1 MPQIGGASVKQ
12 AFAAHLWQLA
22 DLVHAADRRCSF
34 RARAYKRAVWSLDKL
49 SPDLDDPVDDIMA
62 VPGIGAG
69 VASLIEQFRRTGQLT
84 ELEQLRSLYPS
95 DARRIARLP
104 RMTPVRQQFLKDE
117 LGIERIEELLQAIE
131 DSKAAKVPG
140 VGEMTARLWQKILAD
155 RPSFS
160 ARPIE
165 EAAAFAQ
172 TLARHAQANLR
183 GVEATIGGQIAQFD
197 DWIEVIELNVSST
210 EIERVSRFLAQS
222 AVVTKVIINDP
233 LQADTLAGVP
243 VKLGMQPADVPRAPG
258 LITASELRGDL
269 HLHTTWSGDGH
280 LEPAELIRQARL
292 RGYSYLAITDH
303 TVGLRMGGLDGN
315 ALVNQRRELDGLQS
329 PGLWVMQGAE
339 LNIDRAGNLDLD
351 EETLEGLDF
360 AIAAVHSFFSLG
372 RNEQTARIIRAI
384 EHPAVRV
391 IAHLT
396 GRRIGIRPP
405 IDVDLEPILEAA
417 ARTGTA
423 LEVNGHLDRL
433 DLSAEMVAMARAHQ
447 VWFAAN
453 SDAHRSDELDNVR
466 NSIGVLRRAAVEPE
480 QVINMW
486 PLERFREWLGPRT
499 KPAGRSGNG

>member
-1 MPQIGGASVKQ
+1 MPQIGEASVKQ
-12 AFAAHLWQLA
+12 AFAMHLWQLA
-22 DLVHAADRRCSF
+22 DLVHAADRRSSF

-69 VASLIEQFRRTGQLT
+69 IASLIEEFRRTGRLA
-84 ELEQLRSLYPS
+84 ELEGLRSLYPS

-104 RMTPVRQQFLKDE
+104 RMTPGRQQFLKAE
-117 LGIERIEELLQAIE
+117 LGIDRIDELLEAIE
-131 DSKAAKVPG
+131 DGKAAGVPG
-140 VGEMTARLWQKILAD
+140 VGEVTARLWQKILAD

-165 EAAAFAQ
+165 EASAFAQ
-172 TLARHAQANLR
+172 TLAQHALANLR
-183 GVEATIGGQIAQFD
+183 GVEPRIGGQIARFE
-197 DWIEVIELNVSST
+197 DWIEVIELNVSL
-210 EIERVSRFLAQS
+210 IDLERASRFLGQS
-222 AVVTKVIINDP
+222 AVVTKVIATDP
-233 LQADTLAGVP
+233 LEVGTLAGVP
-243 VKLGMQPADVPRAPG
+243 VRLNTAPAEMPRAPG
-258 LITASELRGDL
+258 VITASHLQGDL

-280 LEPAELIRQARL
+280 LQSEELIHQARL

-303 TVGLRMGGLDGN
+303 TIGLRMGGLDSN
-315 ALVNQRRELDGLQS
+315 ALARQRGELVGLQS
-329 PGLWVMQGAE
+329 PGIWVMQGAE

-351 EETLEGLDF
+351 EETLAGLDF
-360 AIAAVHSFFSLG
+360 AIAAVHSFFSLD
-372 RNEQTARIIRAI
+372 RDEQTARIIRAI

-433 DLSAEMVAMARAHQ
+433 DLSAEMVAVARAYG

-453 SDAHRSDELDNVR
+453 SDAHRLHELENVH
-466 NSIGVLRRAAVEPE
+466 NSIGVLGRAQVEPG
-480 QVINMW
+480 QVVNTW
-486 PLERFREWLGPRT
+486 PLEQFLEWIGPSAE
-499 KPAGRSGNG
+499 AGRSFR